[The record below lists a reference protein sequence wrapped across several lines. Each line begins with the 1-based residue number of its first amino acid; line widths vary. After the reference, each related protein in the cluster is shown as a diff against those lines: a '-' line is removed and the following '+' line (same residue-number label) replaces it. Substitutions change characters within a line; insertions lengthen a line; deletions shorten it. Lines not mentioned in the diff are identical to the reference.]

1 MSSSSLALD
10 EPSTSW
16 WKHGEKWMSAAKAVI
31 LVVEDNPDNMYVLDH
46 LLTRSGYAVQQ
57 AVRGDE
63 ALTMMEQQ
71 RPDLVLMDMQ
81 MPGMDGY
88 TMVQQLRQHPTLAQL
103 PVIAVTASSMPGD
116 REAILAAGCTDY
128 VAKPIEPRA
137 VLELVAQYV
146 EGGRRGKDPD
156 R

>member
-1 MSSSSLALD
+1 MA
-10 EPSTSW
+10 
-16 WKHGEKWMSAAKAVI
+16 AAKAVI

-63 ALTMMEQQ
+63 ALALMEHR

-88 TMVQQLRQHPTLAQL
+88 GVVQQLRRQPALADV

-116 REAILAAGCTDY
+116 REAILQAGCTDY
-128 VAKPIEPRA
+128 VAKPIDPRA
-137 VLELVAQYV
+137 LLQLIAQYL
-146 EGGRRGKDPD
+146 EGGDRGKYPD